1 MQSAVAESQTLRV
14 AAATAAAGLIEM
26 SVSGAE
32 RVFVPCRQK
41 TVQGTLV
48 NMQRGRR
55 VSTRCLPSA
64 SFPHE

>member
-1 MQSAVAESQTLRV
+1 MQSAVAGRQTLR
-14 AAATAAAGLIEM
+14 AASAAAAGLIEM

-32 RVFVPCRQK
+32 RLFVPRGRK

-55 VSTRCLPSA
+55 VSARCLPSA